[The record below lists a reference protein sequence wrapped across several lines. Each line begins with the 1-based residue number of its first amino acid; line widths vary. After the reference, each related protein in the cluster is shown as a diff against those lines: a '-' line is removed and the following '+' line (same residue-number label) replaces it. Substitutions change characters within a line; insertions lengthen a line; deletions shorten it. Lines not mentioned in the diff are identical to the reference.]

1 MKILYE
7 ILGWV
12 GMASVLI
19 AFGLNSL
26 QKLSANSL
34 IYILLNGIGSA
45 FLIVNCYHNQAT
57 PPMVL
62 NIIWLG
68 IALISLWNYRKK

>member
-7 ILGWV
+7 TLGWV

-26 QKLSANSL
+26 EILPANSL
-34 IYILLNGIGSA
+34 IYILLNGGGSA
-45 FLIVNCYHNQAT
+45 CLIVNCYYNKAK

-68 IALISLWNYRKK
+68 IALVSLYNYFKR